1 MEEMENHS
9 FCHDRFSFIVHS
21 MKPFVIV
28 SPDNLTFDAPLHSFF
43 NDNELHVVPNYYHML

>member
-43 NDNELHVVPNYYHML
+43 YDNELHMVPNYYHML